1 MIEDPWLVHQC
12 DTSSEGCQFSFTDE
26 DFVKDGR
33 DTTYYARAIQRTTQV
48 INADPLRCEYD
59 DTGQC
64 VKVNLCYGDY
74 RQDPDDQCDD
84 PSEER
89 AWSSPI
95 YVNFK

>member
-1 MIEDPWLVHQC
+1 MVVHQG

-33 DTTYYARAIQRTTQV
+33 DTTYYARAIQSPTQV

-59 DTGQC
+59 ETGQC
-64 VKVNLCYGDY
+64 VKVNFVTVITVKT
-74 RQDPDDQCDD
+74 QKISDD

-95 YVNFK
+95 YVNIE